1 MKKII
6 IKLGNGDLDSGFSS
20 VNIELKTID
29 RTLWEDK
36 CSLEP
41 APDLK
46 SSLDR
51 WQLLYQEIVRLNRDE
66 QHRGVKFADGAITNV
81 SSQDL
86 RNLHDRL
93 NLELNKWVRNSDFS
107 RVERS
112 LRTKLSADEEILV
125 AIQASQRSI
134 WQLPWYLWDFFTDY
148 PSAVEVFSNPQNT
161 DVSNLPIEPNGKV
174 DILALFGI
182 DPLLNLDRD
191 LHCLKSLPDVNLQPF
206 ETTSAQDIVDRL
218 NLVAPDIFYLSG
230 HGESVEYDCELEGI
244 IYLDSQTSL
253 EISVLKPA
261 IKKAVT
267 DGLQIAI
274 FNCCSG
280 LGIAD
285 RLSDVNIPYLI
296 VMRAEIP
303 NHIAQEFL
311 EKLLFEYSN
320 GADFVRAF
328 QLARDRISISTE
340 PWLKFANW
348 LPVLFHN
355 PLSQPMSWQDSMRMT
370 KSKPI
375 SSYVDRFCRTISAPR
390 FRLLTGLGLS
400 LILTGASMG
409 LKSVESIG
417 KLEHLPIDLLSQVR
431 SSQSEDIILLK
442 TPQTVLGKI
451 RNSEILTAALK
462 NIEQSAKPQAFL
474 IDRSLAEYLPTSSS
488 AWQCQLNHRIFD
500 RSSFILAEDI
510 SKFSRSEIEEN
521 FNGKTVVIMGEKS
534 SIYRTLN
541 ADRVGV
547 KSSLNLLR
555 IQSKSEEFIWISI
568 WSILS
573 VFAIWQIDRRLFIL
587 TIVAV
592 AGSQIIL
599 GGILL
604 MMGNG
609 VPMIITSI
617 VIISAATIAHKID
630 SDDRSR
636 SEIVS

>member
-20 VNIELKTID
+20 VNIELKATD

-41 APDLK
+41 APALK

-51 WQLLYQEIVRLNRDE
+51 WQLLYPEIVRLNREDRY
-66 QHRGVKFADGAITNV
+66 RGVKFADGAITNV

-93 NLELNKWVRNSDFS
+93 RVELNKWVRDSDFA

-148 PSAVEVFSNPQNT
+148 PLAVEVFSNPQNT
-161 DVSNLPIEPNGKV
+161 DVSNLPVEPNGKV

-182 DPLLNLDRD
+182 DPILNLDRD
-191 LHCLKSLPDVNLQPF
+191 LQCLKSLPDVNLQPF

-218 NLVAPDIFYLSG
+218 NLATPDIFYLSG
-230 HGESVEYDCELEGI
+230 HGESVEYERELEGI
-244 IYLDSQTSL
+244 IYLDAQISL
-253 EISVLKPA
+253 EITVLKPA
-261 IKKAVT
+261 IEKAVIN
-267 DGLQIAI
+267 GLQIAI

-285 RLSDVNIPYLI
+285 RLLDTNIPYLI

-303 NHIAQEFL
+303 NRIAQEFL

-340 PWLKFANW
+340 SWLKFANW
-348 LPVLFHN
+348 LPILFHN
-355 PLSQPMSWQDSMRMT
+355 PLSQPISWQDSIGTT
-370 KSKPI
+370 KFKLI
-375 SSYVDRFCRTISAPR
+375 SSYVDRICQTISAPK

-400 LILTGASMG
+400 LILTGAGMG

-417 KLEHLPIDLLSQVR
+417 KLEYLPIDLLSQVR
-431 SSQSEDIILLK
+431 SSDREDIILLK
-442 TPQTVLGKI
+442 PPQRVLGKL
-451 RNSEILTAALK
+451 RNPPILTAALEK
-462 NIEQSAKPQAFL
+462 IKQNAKPQAFL
-474 IDRSLAEYLPTSSS
+474 TDRSLVEYLPTISSTQQ
-488 AWQCQLNHRIFD
+488 WQLNHRIFD
-500 RSSFILAEDI
+500 RSRSI
-510 SKFSRSEIEEN
+510 STETISEFSRSAIAEE
-521 FNGKTVVIMGEKS
+521 FNGKIVIIIESNS
-534 SIYRTLN
+534 STYRPLI

-547 KSSLNLLR
+547 NSSLNLLK
-555 IQSKSEEFIWISI
+555 IQSKHEELIWISI

-573 VFAIWQIDRRLFIL
+573 IFAVWQIGRRSIAGTIL
-587 TIVAV
+587 AV
-592 AGSQIIL
+592 VGSQIIV

-609 VPMIITSI
+609 VPTVVTSI
-617 VIISAATIAHKID
+617 VIISAGTIAHKLD
-630 SDDRSR
+630 N
-636 SEIVS
+636 VSY